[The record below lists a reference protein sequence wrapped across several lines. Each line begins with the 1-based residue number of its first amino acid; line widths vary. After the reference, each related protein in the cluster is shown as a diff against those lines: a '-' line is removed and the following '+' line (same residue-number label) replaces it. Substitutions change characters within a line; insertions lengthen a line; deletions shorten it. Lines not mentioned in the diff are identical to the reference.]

1 MQAAR
6 RDSGF
11 TLLELIVAISLTAV
25 VLLILQTGLRLCEQ
39 AWHRGNDRVT
49 ALENRLA
56 ENDSIQAQVS
66 SAVPRLVV
74 TQYQQQQL
82 QLVSFRGDAHEFR
95 FLTNYAST
103 GARSFGLWLASY
115 RVAQLS
121 DGMQQ
126 LITTE
131 TGYSAQKQLVDFL
144 MADQLT
150 QEGKQTFG
158 APANQIEI
166 SYFRPSTPGNTAAWV
181 SEWKCD
187 TMKQVPGGV
196 RIHWLRGTE
205 EQNVLMLIPVRQEAK

>member
-1 MQAAR
+1 MQAVR

-39 AWHRGNDRVT
+39 AWRRGNDKVT

-66 SAVPRLVV
+66 STVPRQIT
-74 TQYQQQQL
+74 TQYQQRQL
-82 QLVSFRGDAHEFR
+82 QLISFRGDAHEFR

-121 DGMQQ
+121 DGTQQ
-126 LITTE
+126 LFAME

-150 QEGKQTFG
+150 EERKRAFG

-166 SYFRPSTPGNTAAWV
+166 SYFRPSSPGNPAAWV
-181 SEWKCD
+181 TEWKCD
-187 TMKQVPGGV
+187 IMKQVPAGV
-196 RIHWLRGTE
+196 RIHWIRGTD
-205 EQNVLMLIPVRQEAK
+205 EQNLLMVIPVREEAK